1 MDRFIEAIPHMGM
14 KILIYSSVF
23 YPGIGGIENLT
34 LALAKEFHR
43 AGHDVKVVTEQRQS
57 PDMPVEGIEIV
68 HSSRV
73 LQQLKLFFWSDI
85 WYMPNITLKGM
96 WLLPFNPFKRLF
108 ISHNDFHVIDAR
120 NLKAM
125 LKNVVIRSVSRN
137 ISVSGS
143 VARALQVKSTVILNC
158 YNDSDFRLYPEE
170 KRDRDFLF
178 VGRLVSQKGCELLL
192 EACRGLTRPF
202 TLSIVGDGVELK
214 KLQALADRYGLRDS
228 VSFLGFQRNVTLAR
242 TMNRHRVMIVPSLGA
257 EGFGIVAL
265 EGLACGCEMV
275 VSDAGGLPEAVGGF
289 GDVFPVGDAG
299 ALRTLLE
306 RHLAQPVIGAMSDEK
321 VRYLHSRTAKN
332 VAREYL
338 DLFQ

>member
-1 MDRFIEAIPHMGM
+1 M

-23 YPGIGGIENLT
+23 YPAIGGIENLT

-43 AGHDVKVVTEQRQS
+43 SGHDVKVVTEQRQT
-57 PDMPVEGIEIV
+57 PDMPVEGIEIF

-73 LQQLKLFFWSDI
+73 LQQLKLFFWSDV

-96 WLLPFNPFKRLF
+96 WLLLFNPFKKLF

-120 NLKAM
+120 NSKGF
-125 LKNVVIRSVSRN
+125 LKNAVIRSVAKN
-137 ISVSGS
+137 ISVSRS
-143 VARALQVKSTVILNC
+143 VARALRVKSTVILNC
-158 YNDSDFRLYPEE
+158 YNDGAFRLYPDE
-170 KRDRDFLF
+170 KRNRDFLF

-192 EACRGLTRPF
+192 DACRGLTRPF
-202 TLSIVGDGVELK
+202 SLSIVGDGVELTR
-214 KLQALADRYGLRDS
+214 LQALVDEYGLQGS
-228 VSFLGFQRNVTLAR
+228 VSFLGFQRDEALAR

-289 GDVFPVGDAG
+289 GEVFPVGNAV
-299 ALRTLLE
+299 ALRALLD
-306 RHLAQPVIGAMSDEK
+306 RHLAQPRMGTMSDDK
-321 VRYLHSRTAKN
+321 ARYLHSRTAKN
-332 VAREYL
+332 VALEYL
-338 DLFQ
+338 DVFQ

>member
-1 MDRFIEAIPHMGM
+1 MVM

-23 YPGIGGIENLT
+23 YPAIGGIENLT
-34 LALAKEFHR
+34 LALAKEFR
-43 AGHDVKVVTEQRQS
+43 RSGHDVKVVTEQRQT
-57 PDMPVEGIEIV
+57 PGLAVEGIEIF
-68 HSSRV
+68 HSSK
-73 LQQLKLFFWSDI
+73 LIQQLRLFFWSDV

-96 WLLPFNPFKRLF
+96 WLLLFNPFKKLF

-120 NLKAM
+120 NAKAM
-125 LKNVVIRSVSRN
+125 LKNAVIHSLATN
-137 ISVSGS
+137 ISVSRS
-143 VARALQVKSTVILNC
+143 VARALRVKSTVILNC
-158 YNDSDFRLYPEE
+158 YNDGDFRVYPEE
-170 KRDRDFLF
+170 ERSRDFLF

-202 TLSIVGDGVELK
+202 TLSIVGDGVEMK
-214 KLQALADRYGLRDS
+214 KLQAVVHRYGMRDS
-228 VSFLGFQRNVTLAR
+228 VSFLGLQRDEALAR

-289 GDVFPVGDAG
+289 GDVFPVGNAV
-299 ALRTLLE
+299 ALKTLLE
-306 RHLAQPVIGAMSDEK
+306 RHLAQPVTGTMSDDK
-321 VRYLHSRTAKN
+321 VRYLHSRTSKN

-338 DLFQ
+338 DLFL

>member
-1 MDRFIEAIPHMGM
+1 MVM

-23 YPGIGGIENLT
+23 YPAIGGIENLT
-34 LALAKEFHR
+34 LALAKEFR
-43 AGHDVKVVTEQRQS
+43 RSGHDVKVVTEQRQT
-57 PDMPVEGIEIV
+57 PGLAVEGIEIF
-68 HSSRV
+68 HSSK
-73 LQQLKLFFWSDI
+73 LIQQLRLFFWSDV

-96 WLLPFNPFKRLF
+96 WLLLFNPFKKLF

-120 NLKAM
+120 NAKAM
-125 LKNVVIRSVSRN
+125 LKNAVIHSLATN
-137 ISVSGS
+137 ISVSRS
-143 VARALQVKSTVILNC
+143 VARALRVKSTVILNC
-158 YNDSDFRLYPEE
+158 YNDGDFRLYPEE
-170 KRDRDFLF
+170 ERSRDFLF

-202 TLSIVGDGVELK
+202 TLSIVGDGVEMK
-214 KLQALADRYGLRDS
+214 KLQAVVHRYGMQDS
-228 VSFLGFQRNVTLAR
+228 VSFLGLQRDEALAR

-289 GDVFPVGDAG
+289 GDVFPVGNAV
-299 ALRTLLE
+299 ALKTLLE
-306 RHLAQPVIGAMSDEK
+306 RHLAQPVTGTMSDDK

-332 VAREYL
+332 VAHEYL
-338 DLFQ
+338 DLFL

>member
-1 MDRFIEAIPHMGM
+1 MVM

-23 YPGIGGIENLT
+23 YPAIGGIENLT
-34 LALAKEFHR
+34 LALAKEFR
-43 AGHDVKVVTEQRQS
+43 RSGHDVKVVTEQRQT
-57 PDMPVEGIEIV
+57 PGMPVEGIEIF

-73 LQQLKLFFWSDI
+73 LQQLKLFFWSDV

-96 WLLPFNPFKRLF
+96 WLLLFNPFKKLF

-120 NLKAM
+120 NAKAM
-125 LKNVVIRSVSRN
+125 LKNAVIHSIARN
-137 ISVSGS
+137 ISVSRS
-143 VARALQVKSTVILNC
+143 VARALRVKSTVILNC
-158 YNDSDFRLYPEE
+158 YNDGDFRLYPEE
-170 KRDRDFLF
+170 ERSRDFLF

-192 EACRGLTRPF
+192 EACRGLARPF
-202 TLSIVGDGVELK
+202 ALSIVGDGVEMT
-214 KLQALADRYGLRDS
+214 KLQALVDRYGMRDS
-228 VSFLGFQRNVTLAR
+228 VSFLGLQRDEALAR

-289 GDVFPVGDAG
+289 GDVFPVGNAV
-299 ALRTLLE
+299 ALRALLE
-306 RHLAQPVIGAMSDEK
+306 RHLAQPVAGSMSDDK

>member
-1 MDRFIEAIPHMGM
+1 MVM

-23 YPGIGGIENLT
+23 YPAIGGIENLT
-34 LALAKEFHR
+34 LALAKEFR
-43 AGHDVKVVTEQRQS
+43 RSGHDVKVVTEQRQT
-57 PDMPVEGIEIV
+57 PGLAVEGIEIF
-68 HSSRV
+68 HSSR
-73 LQQLKLFFWSDI
+73 LIQQLRLFFWSDV

-96 WLLPFNPFKRLF
+96 WLLLFNPFKKLF

-120 NLKAM
+120 NAKAM
-125 LKNVVIRSVSRN
+125 LKNAVIHSLATN
-137 ISVSGS
+137 ISVSRS
-143 VARALQVKSTVILNC
+143 VARALRVKSTVILNC
-158 YNDSDFRLYPEE
+158 YNDGDFRVYPEE
-170 KRDRDFLF
+170 ERSRDFLF

-202 TLSIVGDGVELK
+202 TLSIVGDGVEMK
-214 KLQALADRYGLRDS
+214 KLQAVVHRYGMQDS
-228 VSFLGFQRNVTLAR
+228 VSFLGLQRDEALAR

-289 GDVFPVGDAG
+289 GDVFPVGNAV
-299 ALRTLLE
+299 ALKTLLE
-306 RHLAQPVIGAMSDEK
+306 RHLAQPVTGTMSDDK

-338 DLFQ
+338 DLFL

>member
-1 MDRFIEAIPHMGM
+1 MVM

-23 YPGIGGIENLT
+23 YPAIGGIENLT
-34 LALAKEFHR
+34 LALAKEFR
-43 AGHDVKVVTEQRQS
+43 RSGHDVKVVTEQRQT
-57 PDMPVEGIEIV
+57 PGLAVEGIEIF
-68 HSSRV
+68 HSSK
-73 LQQLKLFFWSDI
+73 LIQQLRLFFWSDV

-96 WLLPFNPFKRLF
+96 WLLLFNPFKKLF

-120 NLKAM
+120 NAKAM
-125 LKNVVIRSVSRN
+125 LKNAVIHSLATN
-137 ISVSGS
+137 ISVSRS
-143 VARALQVKSTVILNC
+143 VARALRVKSTVILNC
-158 YNDSDFRLYPEE
+158 YNDGDFRVYPEE
-170 KRDRDFLF
+170 ERSRDFLF

-202 TLSIVGDGVELK
+202 TLSIVGDGVEMK
-214 KLQALADRYGLRDS
+214 KLQAVVHRYGMQDS
-228 VSFLGFQRNVTLAR
+228 VSFLGLQRDEALAR

-289 GDVFPVGDAG
+289 GDVFPVGNAV
-299 ALRTLLE
+299 ALKTLLE
-306 RHLAQPVIGAMSDEK
+306 RHLAQPVTGTMSDDK

-338 DLFQ
+338 DLFL

>member
-1 MDRFIEAIPHMGM
+1 M

-23 YPGIGGIENLT
+23 YPAIGGIENLT
-34 LALAKEFHR
+34 LSLAKEFR
-43 AGHDVKVVTEQRQS
+43 RSGHDVKVVTEQRQT
-57 PDMPVEGIEIV
+57 PEMPVEGIEIV

-73 LQQLKLFFWSDI
+73 LQQLRLFFWSDV

-96 WLLPFNPFKRLF
+96 WLLIFNPFKKLF

-120 NLKAM
+120 NAKAL
-125 LKNVVIRSVSRN
+125 LKNAVIYSVARN
-137 ISVSGS
+137 ISVSRS
-143 VARALQVKSTVILNC
+143 VARALRATSAVILNC
-158 YNDSDFRLYPEE
+158 YNDGDFQLYPEE
-170 KRDRDFLF
+170 KRNRDFLF
-178 VGRLVSQKGCELLL
+178 VGRLVSQKGCELLVQ
-192 EACRGLTRPF
+192 ACRGLARPF

-214 KLQALADRYGLRDS
+214 RLQALVDEYGLQDS
-228 VSFLGFQRNVTLAR
+228 VSFLGFQRDKALAR

-265 EGLACGCEMV
+265 EGLACGCEMI

-289 GDVFPVGDAG
+289 GDVFPVGDVV
-299 ALRTLLE
+299 ALRALLE
-306 RHLAQPVIGAMSDEK
+306 RHLAQPVTGTMSDDK
-321 VRYLHSRTAKN
+321 VRYLQSRTAKN

>member
-1 MDRFIEAIPHMGM
+1 MVM

-23 YPGIGGIENLT
+23 YPAIGGIENLT
-34 LALAKEFHR
+34 LALAKEFR
-43 AGHDVKVVTEQRQS
+43 RSGHDVKVVTEQRQT
-57 PDMPVEGIEIV
+57 PGLAVEGIEIF
-68 HSSRV
+68 HSSK
-73 LQQLKLFFWSDI
+73 LIQQLRLFFWSDV

-96 WLLPFNPFKRLF
+96 WLLLFNPFKKLF

-120 NLKAM
+120 NAKAM
-125 LKNVVIRSVSRN
+125 LKNAVIHSLATN
-137 ISVSGS
+137 ISVSRS
-143 VARALQVKSTVILNC
+143 VARALRVKSTVILNC
-158 YNDSDFRLYPEE
+158 YNDGDFRLYPEE
-170 KRDRDFLF
+170 ERSRDFLF

-202 TLSIVGDGVELK
+202 TLSIVGDGVEMK
-214 KLQALADRYGLRDS
+214 KLQAVVHRYGMQDS
-228 VSFLGFQRNVTLAR
+228 VSFLGLQRDEALAR

-265 EGLACGCEMV
+265 EGLACGCKMV

-289 GDVFPVGDAG
+289 GDVFPVGNAV
-299 ALRTLLE
+299 ALKTLLE
-306 RHLAQPVIGAMSDEK
+306 RHLAQPVTGTMSDDK

-338 DLFQ
+338 DLFL

>member
-1 MDRFIEAIPHMGM
+1 MVM

-23 YPGIGGIENLT
+23 YPAIGGIENLT
-34 LALAKEFHR
+34 LALAKEFR
-43 AGHDVKVVTEQRQS
+43 RSGHDVKVVTEQRQT
-57 PDMPVEGIEIV
+57 PGLAVEGIEIF
-68 HSSRV
+68 HSSK
-73 LQQLKLFFWSDI
+73 LIQQLRLFFWSDV

-96 WLLPFNPFKRLF
+96 WLLLFNPFKKLF

-120 NLKAM
+120 NAKAM
-125 LKNVVIRSVSRN
+125 LKNAVIHSLATN
-137 ISVSGS
+137 ISVSRS
-143 VARALQVKSTVILNC
+143 VARALRVKSTVILNC
-158 YNDSDFRLYPEE
+158 YNDGDFRVYPEE
-170 KRDRDFLF
+170 ERSRDFLF

-202 TLSIVGDGVELK
+202 TLSIVGDGVEMK
-214 KLQALADRYGLRDS
+214 KLQAVVHRYGMQDS
-228 VSFLGFQRNVTLAR
+228 VSFLGLQRDEALAR

-265 EGLACGCEMV
+265 EGLACGCKMV

-289 GDVFPVGDAG
+289 GDVFPVGNAV
-299 ALRTLLE
+299 ALKTLLE
-306 RHLAQPVIGAMSDEK
+306 RHLAQPVTGTMSDDK

-338 DLFQ
+338 DLFL